1 MPQFDKSI
9 QTFYKY
15 HPRNYNHSQHPNFLF
30 KNYHI
35 FGDFQFQESE
45 ISPLIHSETVKIHF
59 FHSAKVK
66 IHSQKVKI
74 HITNTT
80 IHPQPQPSSKSFFL
94 FSLHI
99 ASLGMHHRK
108 DDSHRPRQDLPC
120 QSYIDFSFESHL

>member
-15 HPRNYNHSQHPNFLF
+15 HPRNYDHSQHPNFLF

-45 ISPLIHSETVKIHF
+45 ISPIIHSETVKIHSNRVKIHF

-66 IHSQKVKI
+66 IHS
-74 HITNTT
+74 
-80 IHPQPQPSSKSFFL
+80 
-94 FSLHI
+94 
-99 ASLGMHHRK
+99 
-108 DDSHRPRQDLPC
+108 
-120 QSYIDFSFESHL
+120 

>member
-15 HPRNYNHSQHPNFLF
+15 HPRNYDHSQYPNFLF

-35 FGDFQFQESE
+35 FGDFQFQESN
-45 ISPLIHSETVKIHF
+45 ISPII
-59 FHSAKVK
+59 HSAKVK

-108 DDSHRPRQDLPC
+108 NDSHRPRQDLPC

>member
-15 HPRNYNHSQHPNFLF
+15 HPRNYDHSQHPNFLF

-45 ISPLIHSETVKIHF
+45 ISPIIHSE
-59 FHSAKVK
+59 A
-66 IHSQKVKI
+66 VKI

-80 IHPQPQPSSKSFFL
+80 IYPQPLPSSKSVFL

-108 DDSHRPRQDLPC
+108 NDSHRPQ
-120 QSYIDFSFESHL
+120 

>member
-45 ISPLIHSETVKIHF
+45 NSHCQYYNPSTT
-59 FHSAKVK
+59 SAKFK
-66 IHSQKVKI
+66 ILF
-74 HITNTT
+74 
-80 IHPQPQPSSKSFFL
+80 PFL
-94 FSLHI
+94 FAYRI
-99 ASLGMHHRK
+99 AWYA
-108 DDSHRPRQDLPC
+108 PP
-120 QSYIDFSFESHL
+120 EE